1 MIVHTIS
8 GLSISFPTLQFFSF
22 FFDSSHP
29 KSARWYLKM
38 ILSCISLMLSNIKHC
53 FLCLINICLSSL
65 EKYLFKAFAH
75 LKNQFVLILSCRSF
89 IYSEY
94 WLLIRYADIFSCSL
108 DCLFNLIVFWCT
120 VLNFAVVQLI
130 FCLVAGAFGVMSKK
144 SLPNLM
150 SWGFYPARNFIV
162 LTFTSWICFLSW
174 FLYMTCLTSVIFM
187 GISSFRSTIYW
198 ED

>member
-108 DCLFNLIVFWCT
+108 DCLFNLIVFWCS
-120 VLNFAVVQLI
+120 FK
-130 FCLVAGAFGVMSKK
+130 FCCS
-144 SLPNLM
+144 PT
-150 SWGFYPARNFIV
+150 Y
-162 LTFTSWICFLSW
+162 FLSCCRCFW
-174 FLYMTCLTSVIFM
+174 CHV
-187 GISSFRSTIYW
+187 
-198 ED
+198 

>member
-1 MIVHTIS
+1 
-8 GLSISFPTLQFFSF
+8 
-22 FFDSSHP
+22 
-29 KSARWYLKM
+29 
-38 ILSCISLMLSNIKHC
+38 MLN
-53 FLCLINICLSSL
+53 CLSSL
-65 EKYLFKAFAH
+65 EKYLFKSFAH

-108 DCLFNLIVFWCT
+108 DGLFNLIVFWCT

-150 SWGFYPARNFIV
+150 SWGFYPPRNFIV

-187 GISSFRSTIYW
+187 GISSFPSTIYW